1 MKVDVS
7 EIKTFKTCKRQWQ
20 LSSRN
25 KFHLRPIVAPPQ
37 FAFGTI
43 FHEALAQMYLGV
55 SLDKVMEMA
64 RREMRD
70 DGDAA
75 LLAMV
80 PGYYKNVLPG
90 DLDRFKVLD
99 IEHHFE
105 IAPTTSDGEYLF
117 DIVPVKDANGNIQ
130 YDSKGD
136 PLMEPALTIVGSI
149 DMIVLDIM
157 ENKIY
162 GFEHKTCK
170 NFRDEAYLWMDEQPR
185 VYTWALQQYV
195 REYNAKQ
202 EDKWRQEC
210 DRIRNDW
217 EHAYEV
223 AHTLGEAEAPTIPE
237 PAYPEQP
244 QSATL
249 GGVYLNEV
257 KKLLRQFQYN
267 RTLCTYTDEDLDNFM
282 QAFFEYCTQCKHAVD
297 NNSLMLPQPNYMN
310 CQMCMFK
317 TICTTYMYNNLNK
330 DEILEEFKEEFVER
344 EEDHL
349 EEKAE
354 RSAE

>member
-7 EIKTFKTCKRQWQ
+7 EIKTFRTCKRQWQ

-25 KFHLRPIVAPPQ
+25 QFHLTAKVPPPQ

-43 FHEALAQMYLGV
+43 FHEALAQLYLGV
-55 SLDKVMEMA
+55 SLEKVMEMV
-64 RREMRD
+64 RREMRSD
-70 DGDAA
+70 SDAA

-99 IEHHFE
+99 IEHHFD

-117 DIVPVKDANGNIQ
+117 DFVPMKDDKGQ
-130 YDSKGD
+130 QMYDSAGN
-136 PLMEPALTIVGSI
+136 PMMEPALTICGSI
-149 DMIVLDIM
+149 DMIVLDVLQ
-157 ENKIY
+157 NKIY

-170 NFRDEAYLWMDEQPR
+170 NFRDETYLWMDEQPR
-185 VYTWALQQYV
+185 VYTWALQKYV
-195 REYNAKQ
+195 REYNEKQ
-202 EDKWRQEC
+202 HQKWLDEC
-210 DRIRNDW
+210 TKISDEW
-217 EHAYEV
+217 
-223 AHTLGEAEAPTIPE
+223 LSSGESVEPPYLPE
-237 PAYPEQP
+237 PEP
-244 QSATL
+244 ATL

-282 QAFFEYCTQCKHAVD
+282 EAFYQSCVQCRHATMGEI
-297 NNSLMLPQPNYMN
+297 NLLPQPSYFGCNG
-310 CQMCMFK
+310 CMFK
-317 TICTTYMYNNLNK
+317 TICSTYMYNNLNK
-330 DEILEEFKEEFVER
+330 DVILDEFVEEFKER

-349 EEKAE
+349 EEKTE
-354 RSAE
+354 RSLDDSTKA